1 MFTAVMF
8 GDNDADSS
16 INCNSLSDL
25 IMEVQDC
32 ICCKHGFE
40 YSSKGTDNKITDM
53 NFYLLRI

>member
-1 MFTAVMF
+1 MFTDVMF
-8 GDNDADSS
+8 GDNDAQSH
-16 INCNSLSDL
+16 INCRTVSDF
-25 IMEVQDC
+25 IMEVWGR